1 MGHWASGRTLDIRLL
16 KVITVITMHTKF
28 PQSKENV
35 ANIPAG
41 GLNGA
46 ALNGSLAERS
56 VVDITRS
63 SRLFTPEIPAVK
75 TCQRYSSPIKRLI
88 ATSNR
93 VLQQHGSTTAALQR
107 RYIHIHTDIWNCLI
121 LYPTPRLLA
130 AGDNNYKQMRQQIS
144 REQVSVQLNYNNH
157 HSMKLADS
165 WLIILTAYNNAAFVD
180 AECS

>member
-88 ATSNR
+88 ATSNKSASTAR
-93 VLQQHGSTTAALQR
+93 IHHCSTAKALHTHTHRHMELPDTISHTSPTGSR
-107 RYIHIHTDIWNCLI
+107 
-121 LYPTPRLLA
+121 
-130 AGDNNYKQMRQQIS
+130 G
-144 REQVSVQLNYNNH
+144 
-157 HSMKLADS
+157 
-165 WLIILTAYNNAAFVD
+165 
-180 AECS
+180 